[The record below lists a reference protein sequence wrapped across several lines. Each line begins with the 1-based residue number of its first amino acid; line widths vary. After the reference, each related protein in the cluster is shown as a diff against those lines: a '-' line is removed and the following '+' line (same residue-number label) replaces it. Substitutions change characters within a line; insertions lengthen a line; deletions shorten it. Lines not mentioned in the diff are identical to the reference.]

1 VKVWE
6 VARPEA
12 LVVSLSVAVP
22 PANVP
27 DAPEP
32 GAVKVTETPGTALPY
47 VSLTV
52 AFSALLNAVLIAV
65 DCPDPAVAV
74 TVAAAP
80 GLLVRL
86 KFVDDEPAVAVT
98 V

>member
-1 VKVWE
+1 
-6 VARPEA
+6 
-12 LVVSLSVAVP
+12 
-22 PANVP
+22 
-27 DAPEP
+27 
-32 GAVKVTETPGTALPY
+32 
-47 VSLTV
+47 
-52 AFSALLNAVLIAV
+52 LIAV